1 MDAET
6 FVARDTKSALEKV
19 KAKLGA
25 DAFILST
32 NRNDSGIEIA
42 AISGKAAVAGAIQPL
57 SSSPVDAINEITLG
71 YLDREL
77 KALREILYNALGQRT
92 WQEACGKAPVLSAL
106 EQRLHTLGLSKLA
119 VEEITPN
126 IDSSAGLNKAWS
138 SVLANIVSAI
148 DLAGDDARSLN
159 TVPKLVTGGSS
170 GCRALI
176 CQQLITQSL
185 QEGTKPSQ
193 ILAVSFTKD
202 SSVGLI
208 DFCKREKVKRIQV
221 ASTSELRRYLNRL
234 GRRKKVVIETE
245 ELAPSKGSNDPIFDL
260 FTDRSL
266 DIELM
271 LVMPATSQSE
281 FLRSISRHI
290 QGLPIIG
297 AIISHTSEAVSLG
310 AVLDALILS
319 ELPLI
324 GITRQAD
331 KVVQPINASGL
342 INIAKRLAR
351 ERVGERKFASDL
363 PLTSRT
369 A

>member
-1 MDAET
+1 MNAER

-42 AISGKAAVAGAIQPL
+42 AISGKSVEEGAAQVVN
-57 SSSPVDAINEITLG
+57 SSSVGKVNEITLG

-92 WQEACGKAPVLSAL
+92 WHEACGKTPIVSAL

-119 VEEITPN
+119 IDEVISN

-138 SVLANIVSAI
+138 SVLDNIVSAI
-148 DLAGDDARSLN
+148 ALTRDDSASLS
-159 TVPKLVTGGSS
+159 TVPKLVIGGSS
-170 GCRALI
+170 SCRSLI
-176 CQQLITQSL
+176 CQQLITRTL

-193 ILAVSFTKD
+193 ILAVSFTED
-202 SSVGLI
+202 PSVALI
-208 DFCKREKVKRIQV
+208 DFCKRERVKRIRV
-221 ASTSELRRYLNRL
+221 ASTSELRRHLNRL
-234 GRRKKVVIETE
+234 GHRKKVVVETGD
-245 ELAPSKGSNDPIFDL
+245 LVPSERANDPIFEL
-260 FTDRSL
+260 FTDRLL

-271 LVMPATSQSE
+271 LVIPATSQSE
-281 FLRSISRHI
+281 FLRSINRHI